1 MNGAPGG
8 GRSGKKVVRYFLII
22 FWKVGPFQIMG
33 KPEGAT
39 LETTIHPWQ
48 HGCMDFCLSKYGFSG
63 SVFIQK

>member
-1 MNGAPGG
+1 MNGVPGG
-8 GRSGKKVVRYFLII
+8 SRSGKKVVRYFLIN
-22 FWKVGPFQIMG
+22 FLEGWPLPNMG